1 MTGAVESDTS
11 AAGRLLRLWV
21 SVTGLEQGEAASVG
35 ASGTY
40 RIKWTCGSEPEPCG
54 ELGCVPSFMD
64 TTEGTAE
71 TTARAVAGSDG
82 TVMLEITL
90 VAAPPADTCPAD
102 AGAPWGEPHAES
114 WTNVMVTDAEH
125 GLRLTPPPIE
135 WADTY

>member
-21 SVTGLEQGEAASVG
+21 TVTGLEQGETASVD

-64 TTEGTAE
+64 TTEGTAM
-71 TTARAVAGSDG
+71 ANVRAVADSDG
-82 TVMLEITL
+82 TVMLEVTL
-90 VAAPPADTCPAD
+90 VATPPADTCPTD